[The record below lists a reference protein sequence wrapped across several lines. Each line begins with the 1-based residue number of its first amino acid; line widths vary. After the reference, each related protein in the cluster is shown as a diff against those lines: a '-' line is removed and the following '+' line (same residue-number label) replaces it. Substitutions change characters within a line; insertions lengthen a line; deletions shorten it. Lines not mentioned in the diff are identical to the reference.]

1 MYYIL
6 RVHGQGRTIVF
17 CTSIAALRHISSL
30 LRILGVNVWTLHA
43 QMQQRARLK
52 VSLSLKILPALYLF
66 AYFFAHEKA
75 DVMICFTATLVF
87 YMFI

>member
-1 MYYIL
+1 M
-6 RVHGQGRTIVF
+6 F

-52 VSLSLKILPALYLF
+52 VSLSLKILPALHLF
-66 AYFFAHEKA
+66 AYFYAHEKA